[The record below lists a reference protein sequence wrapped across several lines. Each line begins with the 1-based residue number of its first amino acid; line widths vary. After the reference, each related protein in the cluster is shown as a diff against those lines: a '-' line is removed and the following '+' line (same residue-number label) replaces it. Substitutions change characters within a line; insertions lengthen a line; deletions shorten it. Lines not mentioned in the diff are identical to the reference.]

1 MANKKEIDGMKTAD
15 PLPMPGSE
23 EAKAKEAKVD

>member
-15 PLPMPGSE
+15 PLPMPG
-23 EAKAKEAKVD
+23 EAKADEAEPKKG